1 MPPQAALHL
10 PWGFRDAK
18 RWLLAQ
24 AIVGE
29 FFQGTL
35 LLCVIWPFV
44 SRAAL
49 TV

>member
-29 FFQGTL
+29 FFQGEPA
-35 LLCVIWPFV
+35 LCVI
-44 SRAAL
+44 SCS
-49 TV
+49 